1 MKDKR
6 PKKARAV
13 RATLATRNRSLR
25 VNKKKVWL
33 KRKPLQGQTS
43 KRSEYEALLAA
54 PPAAEGGRHKES
66 MSLGSKMIFF
76 NHPAAK
82 DEDTLAEF
90 FMQRYEGGL
99 QEGHC
104 KRNARDL
111 FRYSGNNQK
120 SSGQS
125 RGRNLSRCHVSQT
138 SAEAYHKKAQACSCR
153 SWWDDHWH
161 YRA

>member
-1 MKDKR
+1 MFRKKR
-6 PKKARAV
+6 KKIERAAV
-13 RATLATRNRSLR
+13 TTRSTGSRSLR
-25 VNKKKVWL
+25 GGTKKVWL

-90 FMQRYEGGL
+90 FMQRYGGDL
-99 QEGHC
+99 
-104 KRNARDL
+104 RRDTVKET
-111 FRYSGNNQK
+111 RGIYSGTAGITR
-120 SSGQS
+120 SLLGSPAGVTFHGVTVS
-125 RGRNLSRCHVSQT
+125 RVTNPCGSLP
-138 SAEAYHKKAQACSCR
+138 
-153 SWWDDHWH
+153 
-161 YRA
+161 

>member
-1 MKDKR
+1 MRRK
-6 PKKARAV
+6 PKKIERAAV
-13 RATLATRNRSLR
+13 TTRSTRSRSLR

-54 PPAAEGGRHKES
+54 PPAAEGRRHKES

-99 QEGHC
+99 KEGHC
-104 KRNARDL
+104 KRNAADV
-111 FRYSGNNQK
+111 G
-120 SSGQS
+120 
-125 RGRNLSRCHVSQT
+125 
-138 SAEAYHKKAQACSCR
+138 
-153 SWWDDHWH
+153 
-161 YRA
+161 